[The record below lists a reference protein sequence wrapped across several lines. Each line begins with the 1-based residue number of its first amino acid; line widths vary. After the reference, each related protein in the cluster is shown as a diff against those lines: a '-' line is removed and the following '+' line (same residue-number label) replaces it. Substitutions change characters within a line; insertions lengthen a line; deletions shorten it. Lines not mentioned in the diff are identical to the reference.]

1 MPQAKTIYPRLTLAG
16 GVRGAKHT
24 LLLLRVLFIRI
35 KYKGELMPSTTAL
48 EFFNK
53 RRKTTLYMENA
64 KEENSST
71 KKKVKREL

>member
-1 MPQAKTIYPRLTLAG
+1 
-16 GVRGAKHT
+16 
-24 LLLLRVLFIRI
+24 
-35 KYKGELMPSTTAL
+35 MPSTTAL

-71 KKKVKREL
+71 KKKVRENYDDHQNAAKI